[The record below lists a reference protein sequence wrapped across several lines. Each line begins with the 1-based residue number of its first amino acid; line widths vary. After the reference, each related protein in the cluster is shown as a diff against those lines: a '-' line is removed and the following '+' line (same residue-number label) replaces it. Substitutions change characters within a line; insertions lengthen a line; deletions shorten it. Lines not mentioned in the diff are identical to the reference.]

1 VKISALFFAAGLVSC
16 WSGLGI
22 AQTTTALNAEATKM
36 NTLASSQGESKVVD
50 KISSDF
56 SSFLGA
62 DSKAVV
68 TGLRNGTP
76 ITLTSTAP
84 TSTTGTGGVTDIT
97 TINPPTGKMGHGNV
111 FISLALAKQQL
122 GAMGITEPSP
132 QQLQAAL
139 TGGSITTTGTT
150 ATGTPT
156 TTTTPLKGI
165 LTMRSQDMGWGQ
177 IAHDLGY
184 KLGPVISSM
193 KHTNQNLTTT
203 ASTTSGASVKGAGQV
218 NKSSQSGIVSA
229 GGQSHGNSNHGTS
242 NVKGSGSGI
251 VTGSG
256 KGSGNGYAYG
266 NDKGNIVRG
275 SGHSGSSGGIVSS
288 GGNGSGHGKGH
299 NK

>member
-165 LTMRSQDMGWGQ
+165 LTMRSQDMGWGH

-193 KHTNQNLTTT
+193 KHANQNLTTT

-266 NDKGNIVRG
+266 NDKGNIVTG